1 MRKRGWSDGEVE
13 EMAESR
19 QTGIWLEV
27 DLSTRGNRKTDTE
40 VENGLRKTL
49 LGRLNVKHHSSC
61 TTI

>member
-40 VENGLRKTL
+40 VENGLRNKL
-49 LGRLNVKHHSSC
+49 EKHFSEG
-61 TTI
+61 